1 MRVFIIGGT
10 RFMGLRLAQSYSAD
24 LHDVTTFTRT
34 GGSGAGHI
42 QGDRREAGALKRAVS
57 ESKPDL
63 IVDMMCMTAQDAVDL
78 VDASACPFVV
88 ASSCD
93 VYRNFGCAIGTD
105 SADPDPVPLD
115 EDAHLRD
122 SRYPYRG
129 TERAKRDP
137 WIDDYDKI
145 LVEEKVLAAG
155 GTVVRLP
162 MVFGPNDYQHRLFE
176 YLRRMDDGR
185 PAILLGRQ
193 QARWTSCRGYV
204 DDMAHAIALA
214 GKGAGQGPKLY
225 NAAYETLM
233 TEAEWVAAIG
243 RAVGWTGVVKTVED
257 AALPEHLKSPT
268 DFSYDVAVSSERIR
282 RELGYAETKPLSE
295 ALRIT
300 VAWERENPP
309 TQATAPDYAAED
321 EALAAAGAG

>member
-1 MRVFIIGGT
+1 
-10 RFMGLRLAQSYSAD
+10 MGLRLAQNYSAD

-34 GGSGAGHI
+34 GADGAGHI
-42 QGDRREAGALKRAVS
+42 RGDRREAGALKRAIE
-57 ESKPDL
+57 ESTPDL
-63 IVDMMCMTAQDAVDL
+63 VVDMMCMTAQDAADL
-78 VDASACPFVV
+78 VDACSCPFVV

-105 SADPDPVPLD
+105 SADADPIPLD
-115 EDAHLRD
+115 EDAPLRD

-145 LVEEKVLAAG
+145 LVERAVLDAG

-176 YLRRMDDGR
+176 YLRRMDAGR

-193 QARWTSCRGYV
+193 QASWKSCRGFV

-214 GKGAGQGPKLY
+214 GKSAGSGPKVY
-225 NAAYETLM
+225 NAAYDQVL
-233 TEAEWVAAIG
+233 TEAEWVAAIA
-243 RAVGWTGVVKTVED
+243 RCVGWTGEVKVVDD
-257 AALPEHLKSPT
+257 AALPEHLQSPT
-268 DFSYDVAVSSERIR
+268 DFSYDVFVSSERIR
-282 RELGYAETKPLSE
+282 KELCYSETKPLAD

-300 VAWERENPP
+300 VDWERENPP
-309 TQATAPDYAAED
+309 ANAEEPDYAAED
-321 EALAAAGAG
+321 RALAG